1 MPYKDNFDY
10 PVFEELQC
18 KSLYEVNQMADQGA
32 FDPNNNAKQKRCEV
46 NILGMTNESKNP

>member
-10 PVFEELQC
+10 PVSEELQC